1 MLSDLRKTP
10 FPWFGGKAD
19 AADHVWAAL
28 GDVDHYVE
36 PFAGSLAVLLRRPHQ
51 ANRSCFSE
59 TVNDADGLLVNA
71 WRAIQLSPEATAEAA
86 SWPVTE
92 ADLTARHLAILR
104 WRQERELERL
114 MGDPDY
120 HDPRIA
126 GWWIWGI
133 SCWIGGGWCDGSGPW
148 IVDADGRITRRAGGE
163 PGVSKRRPHLTGN
176 GAGVNVQT
184 AREPGVWDFHPMVM
198 PEVRRWFAFL
208 SARLR
213 HVRILNGDWSRA
225 VTTGASKTLSVRTG
239 GVAGVFL
246 DPPYSAE
253 AERDG
258 SLYAVEDLSVA
269 HAVRAW
275 CLAHGADP
283 QYRIV
288 LAGFDTEHLEL
299 ESHGWRAVEWYK
311 AGFLKGGMGN
321 LGDGGQQ
328 HRERLW
334 LSPHCLGA
342 TASPQLGLFASC

>member
-1 MLSDLRKTP
+1 
-10 FPWFGGKAD
+10 
-19 AADHVWAAL
+19 
-28 GDVDHYVE
+28 
-36 PFAGSLAVLLRRPHQ
+36 
-51 ANRSCFSE
+51 
-59 TVNDADGLLVNA
+59 
-71 WRAIQLSPEATAEAA
+71 
-86 SWPVTE
+86 
-92 ADLTARHLAILR
+92 LR

-163 PGVSKRRPHLTGN
+163 PGVSKKLPHLTGN
-176 GAGVNVQT
+176 GQGVNTQT
-184 AREPGVWDFHPMVM
+184 AREPGVSRQLPHLTGNGQGVNTQTAREPGVGDFHPMTM

-213 HVRILNGDWSRA
+213 HVRILNGDWARA

-253 AERDG
+253 AGWCG
-258 SLYAVEDLSVA
+258 SIYAVEDLSVA

-275 CLAHGADP
+275 CLAHGEDP

-288 LAGFDTEHLEL
+288 LAGFDTEHTEL
-299 ESHGWRAVEWYK
+299 ESHGWRVTEWFK
-311 AGFLKGGMGN
+311 AGFLKGGMAQQGK
-321 LGDGGQQ
+321 GGHQQ

-342 TASPQLGLFASC
+342 TADRQMGLFGEAAAHG